1 MIPVENFWIALVEG
15 ILTFAGV
22 CVTVAVTNRKNNKN
36 LEEKVDK
43 LVEHDKE
50 QYLAILRL
58 TIMSNEMPIGERIVA
73 GQKYLDMD
81 GNGDVKKF
89 LKDKFNID
97 KPISEASH
105 YKN

>member
-1 MIPVENFWIALVEG
+1 MEDFWIALING
-15 ILTFAGV
+15 LFTFAGV
-22 CVTVAVTNRKNNKN
+22 CVTVLVTNRKDRKK
-36 LEEKVDK
+36 LESKVDK

-89 LKDKFNID
+89 LNEKFNID
-97 KPISEASH
+97 KPTSEASH

>member
-1 MIPVENFWIALVEG
+1 MKEFLIASFES

-22 CVTVAVTNRKNNKN
+22 CVTVYATNRKNNKN
-36 LEEKVDK
+36 LEKKVDK
-43 LVEHDKE
+43 MAEHDKE

-58 TIMSNEMPIGERIVA
+58 IIMSNEMPIGERIVA
-73 GQKYLDMD
+73 GQKYLDMG
-81 GNGDVKKF
+81 GNGDIKEF

-97 KPISEASH
+97 KPTSEASH

>member
-1 MIPVENFWIALVEG
+1 MENLWVTLIEG
-15 ILTFAGV
+15 ILSLAGI
-22 CVTVAVTNRKNNKN
+22 CVTVIVTNRKNNKK

-50 QYLAILRL
+50 QYLSLLRL

-73 GQKYLDMD
+73 GKKYLDLD

-97 KPISEASH
+97 KPVSEASH
-105 YKN
+105 YKD

>member
-1 MIPVENFWIALVEG
+1 MENVWITLIESV
-15 ILTFAGV
+15 LTFAGI
-22 CVTVAVTNRKNNKN
+22 CVTVIVTNRKSNKK

-43 LVEHDKE
+43 LAEHDKE
-50 QYLAILRL
+50 QYLSLLRL

-73 GQKYLDMD
+73 GQKYLDLD

-97 KPISEASH
+97 KSIGEAPH
-105 YKN
+105 YRA